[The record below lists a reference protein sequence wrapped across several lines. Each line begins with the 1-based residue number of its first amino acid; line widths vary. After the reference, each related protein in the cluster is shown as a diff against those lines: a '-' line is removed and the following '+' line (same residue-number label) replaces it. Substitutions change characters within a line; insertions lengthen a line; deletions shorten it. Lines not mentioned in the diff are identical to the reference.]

1 LLGSLDLG
9 DFAREPKGGLL
20 VLPDNST
27 NLHREL
33 ICTLAARH
41 RLPAIY
47 PFPSTTTEATAP
59 ISTLIIRPMTSLGSV
74 GANSKATARTS

>member
-47 PFPSTTTEATAP
+47 PFPSTTTEE
-59 ISTLIIRPMTSLGSV
+59 TLIIRPMTSLGSV